1 MQVNPSVFSPRSM
14 TSPATY
20 VPVTTRFD
28 SDILVAAETYLRN
41 PILINQLTE
50 RVYGL
55 LLTDLQSQQERLN
68 NYRRTRI

>member
-1 MQVNPSVFSPRSM
+1 MQVNPSVFSSGSM

-28 SDILVAAETYLRN
+28 SDILLAAETYLRN
-41 PILINQLTE
+41 PILANKLTE
-50 RVYGL
+50 RVYDL

>member
-1 MQVNPSVFSPRSM
+1 M